1 MLQSMPR
8 RGRMMVTPGTL
19 SLGILDDND
28 LLCPA
33 YRQRLIV
40 GKDTDTTDQSTLFP
54 LDDSNLSLLIA
65 RRTSVLT
72 KRKGKGRR

>member
-1 MLQSMPR
+1 
-8 RGRMMVTPGTL
+8 MMVTPGTL

-33 YRQRLIV
+33 YRQRLVV
-40 GKDTDTTDQSTLFP
+40 GNDTDRLNRSVH
-54 LDDSNLSLLIA
+54 LSPWVIATCPSFIA

-72 KRKGKGRR
+72 KSKGKGRR